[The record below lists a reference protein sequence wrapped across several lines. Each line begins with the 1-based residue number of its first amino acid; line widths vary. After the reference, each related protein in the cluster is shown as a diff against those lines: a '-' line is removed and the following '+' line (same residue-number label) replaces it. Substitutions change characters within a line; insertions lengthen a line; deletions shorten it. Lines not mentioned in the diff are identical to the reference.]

1 MPLIY
6 TLVKRKDMSKDAAS
20 GATLYHAQ
28 TSITKKLTLNKICTR
43 IENICTASR
52 GEIILV
58 LDGLIKVM
66 NEALSD
72 GESVHLGEFGSFRM
86 VAGSKGSATVD
97 GFTTALFNHCVE
109 QLGEVIADLDT
120 VLFGGEQVDP
130 DAVRALL
137 DLHGRVR
144 VLHVYGPTEN
154 TTFSSWHPVDAVAPD
169 AADGLPG
176 LG

>member
-52 GEIILV
+52 GEII
-58 LDGLIKVM
+58 KVM

-97 GFTTALFNHCVE
+97 GFTTALFNRAHIVFYPGTMLINLVNNVSFE
-109 QLGEVIADLDT
+109 RYVPKKDASSESAGSGGGTDDRPGEL
-120 VLFGGEQVDP
+120 
-130 DAVRALL
+130 
-137 DLHGRVR
+137 
-144 VLHVYGPTEN
+144 
-154 TTFSSWHPVDAVAPD
+154 
-169 AADGLPG
+169 
-176 LG
+176 

>member
-66 NEALSD
+66 NE
-72 GESVHLGEFGSFRM
+72 FGSFRM

-97 GFTTALFNHCVE
+97 GFTTALFNRAHIVFYPGTMLINLVNNVSFE
-109 QLGEVIADLDT
+109 RYVPKKDASSESAGGGGGTDDRPGEL
-120 VLFGGEQVDP
+120 
-130 DAVRALL
+130 
-137 DLHGRVR
+137 
-144 VLHVYGPTEN
+144 
-154 TTFSSWHPVDAVAPD
+154 
-169 AADGLPG
+169 
-176 LG
+176 

>member
-72 GESVHLGEFGSFRM
+72 GESIHLGEFGSFRM
-86 VAGSKGSATVD
+86 VAGSKGIENEKDFNVS
-97 GFTTALFNHCVE
+97 LFNKARIVFSPGTMLNE
-109 QLGEVIADLDT
+109 IRKNAKYEKMDIET
-120 VLFGGEQVDP
+120 VTPPTGGGSDRPEI
-130 DAVRALL
+130 
-137 DLHGRVR
+137 
-144 VLHVYGPTEN
+144 E
-154 TTFSSWHPVDAVAPD
+154 
-169 AADGLPG
+169 
-176 LG
+176 